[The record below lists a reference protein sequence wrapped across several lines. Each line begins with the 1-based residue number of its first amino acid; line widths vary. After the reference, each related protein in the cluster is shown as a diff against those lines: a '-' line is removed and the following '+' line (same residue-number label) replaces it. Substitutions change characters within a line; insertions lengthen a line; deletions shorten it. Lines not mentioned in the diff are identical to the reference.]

1 MRVFMKRFLPVTV
14 LLCVL
19 LPPWAYTG
27 AEEFFYKYR
36 DGDKYRILSTVEEDV
51 RIDGRLS
58 HHAQI
63 LNRIAVTVESVSDG
77 EEGRKRAR
85 HSAVFDTAER
95 SRSSGEGGEIGE
107 NQSLSWGREY
117 RSVFDRDE
125 LGFTYIDRQYFM
137 PVVRNVPVFP
147 RRNLEP
153 GDTWTA
159 EGHEAH
165 DFRDAF
171 DIADPYRIP
180 FTANYR
186 YLGEGEWKGKSY
198 PSIEVKYRIQNDAPE
213 ARGPLWPRRIRG
225 SSEQVI
231 FWDSELGQPRAY
243 RERFSMEFELA
254 NGRIIEYRGEA
265 EAEIL
270 EAELMDRE
278 RLAGEVAGA
287 IRKMGV
293 EDVSVRV
300 DDRGVT
306 LSLEDIQFLPESAQ
320 LTARERAK
328 LDRIA
333 EILGRYAGRDIEVSG
348 HTALAGTAEGRSA
361 LSRERAASVADYLI
375 GRGARDAG
383 QVIIRA
389 YGAERPVGDNATE
402 EGRRRN
408 RRVDIT
414 ILEN

>member
-1 MRVFMKRFLPVTV
+1 MKRLFFALV

-19 LPPWAYTG
+19 LPPSASLA
-27 AEEFFYKYR
+27 AEEFLYKHR
-36 DGDKYRILSTVEEDV
+36 AGDKYRILSTVEEDV
-51 RIDGRLS
+51 RVNRRLS
-58 HHAQI
+58 HRALI
-63 LNRIAVTVESVSDG
+63 LNRIAVSVESVSG
-77 EEGRKRAR
+77 EKGRERAT

-95 SRSSGEGGEIGE
+95 QLLSGDVGEERGF
-107 NQSLSWGREY
+107 SWAREY

-125 LGFTYIDRQYFM
+125 LGYVYVDRQYFM

-153 GDTWTA
+153 GDTWIA

-171 DIADPYRIP
+171 NIADPYRIP

-198 PSIEVKYRIQNDAPE
+198 PSIEVKYRIQNDSPE
-213 ARGPLWPRRIRG
+213 THGPLWPHRIRG

-231 FWDSELGQPRAY
+231 FWDRELGQPRAY

-254 NGRIIEYRGEA
+254 NGDVIEYRGEA
-265 EAEIL
+265 EAEII
-270 EAELMDRE
+270 ETDLMDRE
-278 RLAGEVAGA
+278 KLAGEIAGA
-287 IRKMGV
+287 LREMKV
-293 EDVSVRV
+293 EDFLVQV
-300 DDRGVT
+300 DEKGVT
-306 LSLEDIQFLPESAQ
+306 LNLEDVQFFPESAR
-320 LTARERAK
+320 LTAQGSAK

-333 EILGRYAGRDIEVSG
+333 EILGHYAGRDIEVSG
-348 HTALAGTAEGRSA
+348 HTALAGTAAGRNQ
-361 LSRERAASVADYLI
+361 LSLDRANSVADYLI
-375 GRGARDAG
+375 GKGARDAG

-408 RRVDIT
+408 RRVEIT

>member
-1 MRVFMKRFLPVTV
+1 MKRLFFAAVFLY
-14 LLCVL
+14 VL
-19 LPPWAYTG
+19 LPPSAYTG
-27 AEEFFYKYR
+27 AEEFVYKYR
-36 DGDKYRILSTVEEDV
+36 AGDKYRILSAVEEDV
-51 RIDGRLS
+51 RVDRRLS

-77 EEGRKRAR
+77 EGGRKRAKHR
-85 HSAVFDTAER
+85 AVFDTAER
-95 SRSSGEGGEIGE
+95 SLSSGESGDTGEE
-107 NQSLSWGREY
+107 QSLSWAREY
-117 RSVFDRDE
+117 HSVFDRDE

-171 DIADPYRIP
+171 NIADPYRIP

-198 PSIEVKYRIQNDAPE
+198 PSIEVKYRIQNDSPE

-231 FWDSELGQPRAY
+231 FWDRELGQPRAY
-243 RERFSMEFELA
+243 REQFSMEFELA
-254 NGRIIEYRGEA
+254 NGRVIEYRGEA

-270 EAELMDRE
+270 EAEIMDKE
-278 RLAGEVAGA
+278 TLAGEIAGA
-287 IRKMGV
+287 IREMGV
-293 EDVSVRV
+293 EDVAVRV
-300 DDRGVT
+300 DDKGVT

-320 LTARERAK
+320 LTAREKAK

-333 EILGRYAGRDIEVSG
+333 EILGRYAGRGRDIEVAG
-348 HTALAGTAEGRSA
+348 HTALAGTAAGREE
-361 LSRERAASVADYLI
+361 LSRERASSVADYLI
-375 GRGARDAG
+375 GRGARDAD

-408 RRVDIT
+408 RRVEIT